1 MSDKQQT
8 TDGQNKDQDSTVTDT
23 PSNGSTQNNGSQQGQ
38 QNNSQNSSGQNG
50 EPQLTPEQMRKQ
62 KEELEKKK
70 ENLDKLYSNKENQVD
85 GSFYDKIINASFGG
99 RTWSGADAEKKNLSM
114 QLVDV
119 VTQYQW
125 AINKP
130 KPVNQD
136 DKNIFSF
143 APSPYVYV
151 VQYRQ
156 KYGVSVTNIIN
167 SILGTLDLAGS
178 MVGDLI
184 GIFSNKGGEAVSR
197 TLSTTGIGKGSAAID
212 GLSST
217 TNNLSSIISSSGKAA
232 SAHLG
237 DSELLKPYKYM
248 YSLLETG
255 KKYCFPLLSQGASNW
270 DLTNLFG
277 GDEGGLLSKG
287 VMGTLSDTVG
297 GFSKILSDFRDI
309 TTFLG
314 NIGGTTPYFTMY
326 GIEKAKAFSFP
337 TSGKVQSV
345 SFPLFNTL
353 QENGWIKNYNF
364 ITIFALR
371 NLLFR
376 RTNVQ
381 YYPPLLYD
389 VTIPGV
395 GRMPLCYVSR
405 FSVKPYGVVK
415 MKNVSIPLMIETGLP
430 STVTAIP
437 QAWVVNIDFQSLIA
451 DSGNQFLSSFH
462 DLPIKSDRIDEP
474 INLNIPATASGQI
487 IGQSQSMFA

>member
-8 TDGQNKDQDSTVTDT
+8 TEGQNKEQGSTATGT
-23 PSNGSTQNNGSQQGQ
+23 PSNGSTQNNGSQSGSTQSSGSQQGQ

-50 EPQLTPEQMRKQ
+50 EPQLTPEQK
-62 KEELEKKK
+62 KKK
-70 ENLDKLYSNKENQVD
+70 EEQENLKKASANLHANLDKVKDEIKNDQVD
-85 GSFYDKIINASFGG
+85 GSFYDKIINASFDG
-99 RTWSGADAEKKNLSM
+99 RFYQYAKDEEDEEENKEKDKVMM

-130 KPVNQD
+130 KPVKQD
-136 DKNIFSF
+136 EKNIFSL
-143 APSPYVYV
+143 APSPYVFV

-184 GIFSNKGGEAVSR
+184 GIFSNRGGQAVSNV
-197 TLSTTGIGKGSAAID
+197 LSTTGIGSGSD
-212 GLSST
+212 V
-217 TNNLSSIISSSGKAA
+217 TNDLSSIISSSDKAA
-232 SAHLG
+232 SVHLG
-237 DSELLKPYKYM
+237 NSPLLKPYKYM
-248 YSLLETG
+248 YSLQATN

-270 DLTNLFG
+270 DLANVFG
-277 GDEGGLLSKG
+277 GDDGGLLSKG
-287 VMGTLSDTVG
+287 VMSTISDVVD
-297 GFSKILSDFRDI
+297 GFSKVMSDFRDI

-314 NIGGTTPYFTMY
+314 SWGTTPYFTMY

-337 TSGKVQSV
+337 TNGKVQSV

-415 MKNVSIPLMIETGLP
+415 MKNVSIPLMKDMGLTG
-430 STVTAIP
+430 TVTAIP

-462 DLPIKSDRIDEP
+462 DLPIKSF
-474 INLNIPATASGQI
+474 TS
-487 IGQSQSMFA
+487 S

>member
-8 TDGQNKDQDSTVTDT
+8 TDGQNKDQDSTVTDA
-23 PSNGSTQNNGSQQGQ
+23 PSVDNNGSAQNNGSQ
-38 QNNSQNSSGQNG
+38 NSTGQNG
-50 EPQLTPEQMRKQ
+50 EPQLTPEQK
-62 KEELEKKK
+62 KKK
-70 ENLDKLYSNKENQVD
+70 EEQENLKKASGNLHASLDKVKDEIKNDQVD
-85 GSFYDKIINASFGG
+85 GSFYEKIIKASF
-99 RTWSGADAEKKNLSM
+99 SGNA

-130 KPVNQD
+130 KSVTPEVG
-136 DKNIFSF
+136 NILSF

-184 GIFSNKGGEAVSR
+184 GIFSNRGGEAVSR
-197 TLSTTGIGKGSAAID
+197 TLSTTGIGKGSAVTD
-212 GLSST
+212 
-217 TNNLSSIISSSGKAA
+217 NLSSIISSTDKAA
-232 SAHLG
+232 SEHLG
-237 DSELLKPYKYM
+237 NSELLKPYKYM
-248 YSLLETG
+248 YSLQATG

-270 DLTNLFG
+270 DLANVFG

-287 VMGTLSDTVG
+287 IMGTVSDVVD
-297 GFSKILSDFRDI
+297 GFSKVMSDFRDI

-314 NIGGTTPYFTMY
+314 SWGTIPYFTMY

-337 TSGKVQSV
+337 TNGKVQSV

-405 FSVKPYGVVK
+405 FGVKPHGVVK
-415 MKNVSIPLMIETGLP
+415 MKNVSIPLMQEMGLT

-437 QAWVVNIDFQSLIA
+437 QAWIVNIEFQSLIA
-451 DSGNQFLSSFH
+451 DSGNQFLSSFQ
-462 DLPIKSDRIDEP
+462 DLPIKSDRIDGP
-474 INLNIPATASGQI
+474 INLNIPATTSEQI